1 VRSPAPP
8 LSRSRGD
15 RARADVRIAVRSC
28 LRDGARVSQS
38 VMYPGSPSK
47 PSRPIIEVKPHSTLD
62 DVYGIIVGVLFVVIG
77 IVLLHAAG
85 LLTGGVAGIALL
97 TSYSTGVSV
106 GTLFMMIN
114 VPFFLFGYFFMG
126 ARFTIKS
133 LAGSA
138 MIMGLLKIMPFVL
151 VIDRVHPAVAAL
163 GGGTFCGMGI
173 LALARHG
180 AGVGGT
186 GIVTLWLQK
195 QYNINAGRTQI
206 MIDSVILAMALLLV
220 APHLVAWSALSA
232 VAMSGMVMAWHR
244 AGRYFGS

>member
-1 VRSPAPP
+1 
-8 LSRSRGD
+8 
-15 RARADVRIAVRSC
+15 
-28 LRDGARVSQS
+28 
-38 VMYPGSPSK
+38 MYPGSPSK

-62 DVYGIIVGVLFVVIG
+62 DVYGILVGVLFVVIG

-97 TSYSTGVSV
+97 TSYSTGLSV

-195 QYNINAGRTQI
+195 QYNINAGRVMTAPQ
-206 MIDSVILAMALLLV
+206 LLRAVWGPGHAESGHYLRIYMG
-220 APHLVAWSALSA
+220 HLRHKLEPDPAQPRHLLTETGVGYRLWL
-232 VAMSGMVMAWHR
+232 G
-244 AGRYFGS
+244 

>member
-1 VRSPAPP
+1 
-8 LSRSRGD
+8 
-15 RARADVRIAVRSC
+15 
-28 LRDGARVSQS
+28 
-38 VMYPGSPSK
+38 
-47 PSRPIIEVKPHSTLD
+47 
-62 DVYGIIVGVLFVVIG
+62 
-77 IVLLHAAG
+77 
-85 LLTGGVAGIALL
+85 
-97 TSYSTGVSV
+97 
-106 GTLFMMIN
+106 
-114 VPFFLFGYFFMG
+114 
-126 ARFTIKS
+126 
-133 LAGSA
+133 
-138 MIMGLLKIMPFVL
+138 MGLLKIMPFVL

>member
-1 VRSPAPP
+1 M
-8 LSRSRGD
+8 
-15 RARADVRIAVRSC
+15 
-28 LRDGARVSQS
+28 RDGARVSQS

-62 DVYGIIVGVLFVVIG
+62 DIYGIIVGVLFVVIG

-97 TSYSTGVSV
+97 TSYSTGVPV

-126 ARFTIKS
+126 TRFT
-133 LAGSA
+133 
-138 MIMGLLKIMPFVL
+138 IMGLLKIMPFVL

-206 MIDSVILAMALLLV
+206 MIDSVILSLALLLV

>member
-1 VRSPAPP
+1 MFPGPAAKP
-8 LSRSRGD
+8 
-15 RARADVRIAVRSC
+15 ARPAVS
-28 LRDGARVSQS
+28 
-38 VMYPGSPSK
+38 
-47 PSRPIIEVKPHSTLD
+47 VKPHSLLD
-62 DVYGIIVGVLFVVIG
+62 DVYGIIVGVLFVVVG
-77 IVLLHAAG
+77 IVLLQAAQ
-85 LLTGGVAGIALL
+85 LITGGVAGIALL
-97 TSYSTGVSV
+97 TSYVSGLSV

-114 VPFFLFGYFFMG
+114 VPFFLFGYLFMG

-138 MIMGLLKIMPFVL
+138 LIMGLLKVMPFVL
-151 VIDRVHPAVAAL
+151 VIDRIHPAVAAL

-195 QYNINAGRTQI
+195 QYNINAGRTQV
-206 MIDSVILAMALLLV
+206 MIDSVILLLALGMV

-232 VAMSGMVMAWHR
+232 LAMSSMVMVWHR